1 MIKPSEKSYAVAVIL
16 AGIFGI
22 LGFQHF
28 YLGRLG
34 HGLFD
39 LGLSIA
45 GFCLIFFS
53 QSPVGVLA
61 GTVFLGIDVL
71 HSFYVFYKL
80 MVGEY
85 RDGEGCLVTYPG
97 QKLTRSSDDQSI

>member
-1 MIKPSEKSYAVAVIL
+1 MIRPSEKSYAVAVCL

-28 YLGRLG
+28 YLGRIA

-45 GFCLIFFS
+45 GFYLIFAS
-53 QSPVGVLA
+53 ESTAGVLA
-61 GTVFLGIDVL
+61 GVVFLGIDVI
-71 HSFYVFYKL
+71 HSIYVFFKL

-85 RDGEGCLVTYPG
+85 KDGEGNLITYPG
-97 QKLTRSSDDQSI
+97 QKLTRSSEDKSI